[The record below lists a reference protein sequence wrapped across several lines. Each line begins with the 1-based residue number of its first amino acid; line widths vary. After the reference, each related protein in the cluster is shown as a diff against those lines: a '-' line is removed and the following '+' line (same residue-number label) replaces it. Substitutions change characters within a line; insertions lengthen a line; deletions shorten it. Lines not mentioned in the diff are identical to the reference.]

1 MSLTRRLDCL
11 YCLDG
16 NVPAGVHPF
25 IGPAY
30 QACQHCLYICDLC
43 EGDGLF
49 PSDFVCITCFT
60 ARLAAI
66 GLAAILC
73 GHCSGVVE
81 LIPTNITSEVTCHEH
96 H

>member
-1 MSLTRRLDCL
+1 MTSTSLDCL

-16 NVPAGVHPF
+16 NIPAGMHLF

-30 QACQHCLYICDLC
+30 QACPICLTACPVCLSQ
-43 EGDGLF
+43 GLF
-49 PSDFVCITCFT
+49 PSDHTCLTCFRD
-60 ARLAAI
+60 RLAAI

-73 GHCSGVVE
+73 GHCRGVVG
-81 LIPTNITSEVTCHEH
+81 LFNTDTTSEVTCHDH